1 MITCNIFQMRPT
13 GALSDF
19 WPFQYDEGAESTEKT
34 DHEKEVTFTPD
45 YFTDKAIAF
54 TQRVTARE
62 TFQLSLKD
70 VMGMDYGT
78 LLHLEKIIDTIEEER
93 AKEADRLEKQAKEKE

>member
-1 MITCNIFQMRPT
+1 MRPPD
-13 GALSDF
+13 ALADF
-19 WPFQYDEGAESTEKT
+19 WPFQYEEPAEGESPEEKEKRESTIYS
-34 DHEKEVTFTPD
+34 PD

-54 TQRVTARE
+54 SQRVTVRE

-78 LLHLEKIIDTIEEER
+78 LLHLEKVIDDIEEAR
-93 AKEADRLEKQAKEKE
+93 ARETERLEKEAKEKE